1 MLDFRDITIDHQM
14 TEADTIFKKILIEIR
29 IMVFTIVNRYIQLC
43 RANPNCCY
51 HYNNG
56 AVALIVFGWIGCC
69 VRKENNIFICTV
81 IEHTAIK
88 MHEASQFSIARAI
101 SNSSNTIS
109 TFTLSCTRIRAK
121 HSDYKSF

>member
-1 MLDFRDITIDHQM
+1 MYDIASSWYSNFNEIAAEMLDFRDITIDHQM

-29 IMVFTIVNRYIQLC
+29 IMDCKYRYIHLC

-56 AVALIVFGWIGCC
+56 AVGRIVFGWIGCC
-69 VRKENNIFICTV
+69 VRKENIFFICTV

-88 MHEASQFSIARAI
+88 MHQASHRFSIAWVVFLM
-101 SNSSNTIS
+101 SSQ
-109 TFTLSCTRIRAK
+109 R
-121 HSDYKSF
+121 